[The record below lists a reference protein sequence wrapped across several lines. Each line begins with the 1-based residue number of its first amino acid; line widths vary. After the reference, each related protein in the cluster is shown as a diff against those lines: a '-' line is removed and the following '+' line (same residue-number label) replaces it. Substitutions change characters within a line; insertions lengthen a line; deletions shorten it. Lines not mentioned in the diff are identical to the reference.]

1 MRKFLKLCLGA
12 AALSLAPATALSA
25 SEQAVAYDGQDY
37 CITVIGTLPGGDD
50 ETRYQFYKL
59 VSDLGADAPDD
70 FRAALARYGENP
82 PAPDTPLLDVIE
94 IIANPVIRQ
103 AAPEITVANMAHLIE
118 FNARCADAV
127 QGQILSLTTYDPSL
141 FLSDEVIA
149 EDALYL
155 RQILSES
162 LDRLGAA
169 DDAVH
174 GPAARAYSRA
184 LVTTRDAV
192 EYAAFESEIDDL
204 EALFMTDLDGRLAR
218 SNDIINEE
226 ADRAILD
233 DAVVL
238 AEDMNKDAEKKQKQR
253 DIETLFRILGGR

>member
-1 MRKFLKLCLGA
+1 MRKTAKLWLGA
-12 AALSLAPATALSA
+12 AALLFTPPVFADGET
-25 SEQAVAYDGQDY
+25 AVAYDGQDY
-37 CITVIGTLPGGDD
+37 CITVIGSLPGGDD

-59 VSDLGADAPDD
+59 VSDLGADAPED
-70 FRAALARYGENP
+70 FRAALSRYGENP
-82 PAPDTPLLDVIE
+82 PAPDTPLLDVID

-103 AAPEITVANMAHLIE
+103 AAPEITVANMGHLIE
-118 FNARCADAV
+118 FNARCQDAV
-127 QGQILSLTTYDPSL
+127 QGQILSLTTYDSTL

-162 LDRLGAA
+162 LDRLGAS
-169 DDAVH
+169 DDPVH
-174 GPAARAYSRA
+174 GAAARAYSRS

-192 EYAAFESEIDDL
+192 EYAAFESEIDEL
-204 EALFMTDLDGRLAR
+204 EAIFMTDLDGRLAR

-226 ADRAILD
+226 ADRSVLD
-233 DAVVL
+233 DAVTL
-238 AEDMNKDAEKKQKQR
+238 AEDMNEDAEEKQKQR